1 MEINVALVA
10 VLTPVVMGIVQ
21 VAKSAGLSSRW
32 GGIAA
37 ILIGAILGISA
48 GLYAGDVYMSGIA
61 GLVAGLTAAGAY
73 SGVRAASSGSA
84 P

>member
-1 MEINVALVA
+1 MDINVALVA
-10 VLTPVVMGIVQ
+10 VLTPIVLGIVQ
-21 VAKSAGLSSRW
+21 VAKGAGMSSRW

-48 GLYAGDVYMSGIA
+48 GLYAGEPYLSGIA
-61 GLVAGLTAAGAY
+61 GLVAGLTAAGVY
-73 SGVRAASSGSA
+73 STTRAASGSA

>member
-1 MEINVALVA
+1 MEISVALVA

-21 VAKSAGLSSRW
+21 VAKGAGLPSRW

-48 GLYAGDVYMSGIA
+48 GLYAGDVYLSGIA

>member
-1 MEINVALVA
+1 MEISVALVA

-21 VAKSAGLSSRW
+21 VAKGAGLASRW

-48 GLYAGDVYMSGIA
+48 GLYAGDVYLSGIA

>member
-1 MEINVALVA
+1 MDINVALVA
-10 VLTPVVMGIVQ
+10 VLAPIVMGIVQ
-21 VAKSAGLSSRW
+21 VAKSAGLASRW
-32 GGIAA
+32 AGVAA
-37 ILIGAILGISA
+37 IVIGAILGISA
-48 GLYAGDVYMSGIA
+48 GLYAGEPYLSGIA